1 MDPLAAPRYFIGWD
15 VGGWNCDRNAASRD
29 ALVILDHRRR
39 LQGTPWRGNLRATIN
54 ASRSTEE
61 FVQALFDLC
70 AVAFPEAPLEAW
82 LGIDTPLGFSEEL
95 ARLITRLEPVGAL
108 GESDSNPYLFRATE
122 RFLFAHGLRP
132 LSAVKDMIGSQATK
146 GLHVLGR
153 FAPYREGAGLWTGSP
168 DARHRLAAF
177 EAYPSACKG
186 SASLQ
191 ALRKGY
197 PALGHDDKDDALLCA
212 LLAWALA
219 EQPQL
224 LAHPPAGIPPREGWI
239 YVPRDALR

>member
-1 MDPLAAPRYFIGWD
+1 MAAPRYFIGWD

-29 ALVILDHRRR
+29 ALVILGQGRH
-39 LQGTPWRGNLRATIN
+39 LQGEPWRGNLRATLN
-54 ASRSTEE
+54 ACRGTEE

-70 AVAFPEAPLEAW
+70 AAEPPAEPFEAW

-95 ARLITRLEPVGAL
+95 ARLITRLEPVAAL
-108 GESDSNPYLFRATE
+108 GASDSNPYLFRATE

-153 FAPYREGAGLWTGSP
+153 FAPYREGAGLWTSSP
-168 DARHRLAAF
+168 DARLRLTAF
-177 EAYPSACKG
+177 EAWPSACKG

-191 ALRKGY
+191 ALRAPY
-197 PALGHDDKDDALLCA
+197 PGLGHDDKDDALLCA

-219 EQPQL
+219 EQPGL
-224 LAHPPAGIPPREGWI
+224 LAHPSADIPPREGWI

>member
-1 MDPLAAPRYFIGWD
+1 MEPLPAPRYYIGWD

-29 ALVILDHRRR
+29 ALVILDEQRR
-39 LQGTPWRGNLRATIN
+39 LLGTPWRGNLRTTLN
-54 ASRSTEE
+54 ACRGTEE

-70 AVAFPEAPLEAW
+70 AAPLPTEPLEAW

-95 ARLITRLEPVGAL
+95 ARLVTRLEPVDML
-108 GESDSNPYLFRATE
+108 GESDRNPYLFRATE
-122 RFLFAHGLRP
+122 RYLFEHGLRP

-146 GLHVLGR
+146 GMHMLGR
-153 FAPYREGAGLWTGSP
+153 FAPYREGTGVWTGSP
-168 DARHRLAAF
+168 DARVRLTAF
-177 EAYPSACKG
+177 EAYPSACKA

-191 ALRKGY
+191 ALRAGY
-197 PALGHDDKDDALLCA
+197 AALGHDDKDDALLCA

-224 LAHPPAGIPPREGWI
+224 LAHPPASIPPREGWI
-239 YVPRDALR
+239 FVPRDALR